1 MSWQN
6 PTSNTDGVIPVIGYS
21 VVLRS
26 LQNEI
31 LRKIQVNSSN
41 DKAKYSIELHGI
53 GLYSTTLIYITFE
66 FVFVHTE
73 KFVPYIIQV
82 STINK
87 YGYSE
92 TTSIYAFSEQGSEY

>member
-1 MSWQN
+1 M
-6 PTSNTDGVIPVIGYS
+6 IPVIGYS